1 MQAHTMSP
9 LPLPPQSLADVLV
22 GVAGFSAACRKR
34 PSSTWLRFMATR
46 LQELAGS
53 VTQQQLADALP
64 ALVALQLV
72 PSQQWLEDMEA
83 AVAGLQVEAGERAAL
98 EQQLVLLR
106 GSAAAR
112 LGAGAGAV
120 QQQVAAAAGQQA
132 VPAVVYA

>member
-1 MQAHTMSP
+1 M
-9 LPLPPQSLADVLV
+9 LV
-22 GVAGFSAACRKR
+22 GVAGFSAACGRR

-53 VTQQQLADALP
+53 VSQQQLADALP
-64 ALVALQLV
+64 ALVALQLA

-83 AVAGLQVEAGERAAL
+83 AVAGLQAEAGERAVL

-106 GSAAAR
+106 GSAAG
-112 LGAGAGAV
+112 GAAAGAV

-132 VPAVVYA
+132 VPAAVVYA